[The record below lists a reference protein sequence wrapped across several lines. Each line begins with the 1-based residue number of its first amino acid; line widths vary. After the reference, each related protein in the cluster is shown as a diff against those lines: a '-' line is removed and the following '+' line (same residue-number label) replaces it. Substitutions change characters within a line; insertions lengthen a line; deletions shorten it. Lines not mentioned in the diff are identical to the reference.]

1 MNSVTNVPI
10 KTFADTNVYQYVLM
24 IYIKL
29 KEFPNFRGA
38 LIVLLDIVLDGRW
51 GDGKVCFNQLQQ
63 RHSNQGRCSPYFF
76 FKFLL
81 LLFYD
86 GGPCHIETCPLIC
99 RANQWTGFHMIGTS
113 VMKGLNL

>member
-29 KEFPNFRGA
+29 KKFPNFRGA
-38 LIVLLDIVLDGRW
+38 LIELLDIVLDGRW
-51 GDGKVCFNQLQQ
+51 GDGKVCFNQLQ

-76 FKFLL
+76 FFEISFATLL
-81 LLFYD
+81 
-86 GGPCHIETCPLIC
+86 
-99 RANQWTGFHMIGTS
+99 
-113 VMKGLNL
+113 